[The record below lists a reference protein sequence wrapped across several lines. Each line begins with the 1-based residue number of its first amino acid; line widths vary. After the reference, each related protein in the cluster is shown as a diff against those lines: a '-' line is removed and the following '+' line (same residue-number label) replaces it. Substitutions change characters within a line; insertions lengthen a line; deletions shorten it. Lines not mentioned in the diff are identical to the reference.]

1 MPSPFGYLQSQ
12 LVESP
17 KKWLV
22 TGGAGP
28 CYISHRREAS
38 ALGSVFI
45 SLNNYSNGYKS
56 NLESAIGNLSSWQ
69 KERLR
74 IREGD
79 FAEYAVCEEAVA

>member
-1 MPSPFGYLQSQ
+1 MPSPVGYLQSQ

-22 TGGAGP
+22 TGGAGLT
-28 CYISHRREAS
+28 ISHIVKKLLR
-38 ALGSVFI
+38 LDQFVI
-45 SLNNYSNGYKS
+45 SLNNYSNCYKS

-79 FAEYAVCEEAVA
+79 FAEYAVCEGAFA